1 MLIENT
7 QKKPL
12 SIEKVWK
19 HIFINENLTPTN
31 NKIAFHCRELKRN
44 GRIDKINSRDGIVQ
58 IFSKDIENGN
68 KIKIVHMKRY
78 MISFQISISE
88 KMHEKIITIH
98 CNQATKF
105 V

>member
-1 MLIENT
+1 M
-7 QKKPL
+7 
-12 SIEKVWK
+12 
-19 HIFINENLTPTN
+19 
-31 NKIAFHCRELKRN
+31 
-44 GRIDKINSRDGIVQ
+44 Q
-58 IFSKDIENGN
+58 IFSKDIENGK

-88 KMHEKIITIH
+88 KMHEKVITIY

>member
-1 MLIENT
+1 M
-7 QKKPL
+7 
-12 SIEKVWK
+12 
-19 HIFINENLTPTN
+19 
-31 NKIAFHCRELKRN
+31 
-44 GRIDKINSRDGIVQ
+44 Q
-58 IFSKDIENGN
+58 IFSKDIENGK